1 MALVIIYAV
10 LSHFDFVAKFT
21 VKNLNKD
28 FTNTGRGRGV
38 TILWKFFI
46 KFFKVW
52 LPLTLK
58 FVSTIIDAFP
68 VSFLDAFP
76 KAVQLQVSCVQ
87 VDGLPDHPSEFSAEA
102 QYCELYHEGCMCMF
116 GCFRKTLFPKNIARG
131 TTDPGYWLF
140 NLSYLSS

>member
-1 MALVIIYAV
+1 MKVFHKIA
-10 LSHFDFVAKFT
+10 F
-21 VKNLNKD
+21 
-28 FTNTGRGRGV
+28 
-38 TILWKFFI
+38 
-46 KFFKVW
+46 FFKVW

-76 KAVQLQVSCVQ
+76 KAVQLQVFCVQ

-131 TTDPGYWLF
+131 TTDPGY
-140 NLSYLSS
+140 

>member
-1 MALVIIYAV
+1 MKVFHKIA
-10 LSHFDFVAKFT
+10 F
-21 VKNLNKD
+21 
-28 FTNTGRGRGV
+28 
-38 TILWKFFI
+38 
-46 KFFKVW
+46 FFKVW

-102 QYCELYHEGCMCMF
+102 QYCELYIMKGACACSGVSGKHF
-116 GCFRKTLFPKNIARG
+116 FQKTLPEAQRTQGIDSL
-131 TTDPGYWLF
+131 T
-140 NLSYLSS
+140 